1 VPEAFPPRQAQTTA
15 DRTEW
20 RNVMATYED
29 GDLRRRQ
36 VRAAKN
42 QSLFRE
48 VNERIEEL
56 RPGEV
61 LLDFACE
68 CSNTECTASLTLSDE
83 EYEDVRRFPTHFI
96 IMTGHELD
104 EVERV
109 VEQNDRYAVVEKFGA
124 GGPAAVRLDPRA
136 RKARVSV

>member
-1 VPEAFPPRQAQTTA
+1 MSVHENG
-15 DRTEW
+15 EL
-20 RNVMATYED
+20 E
-29 GDLRRRQ
+29 RRQ

-56 RPGEV
+56 RPSE
-61 LLDFACE
+61 LRIEFACE
-68 CSNTECTASLTLSDE
+68 CSDTACTASLILSDA
-83 EYEDVRRFPTHFI
+83 EYEHVRRFPTHFI
-96 IMTGHELD
+96 VVQGHELD

-109 VEQNDRYAVVEKFGA
+109 VEQNERYAVVEKFGA

-136 RKARVSV
+136 RRARA

>member
-1 VPEAFPPRQAQTTA
+1 MTTTA
-15 DRTEW
+15 
-20 RNVMATYED
+20 ED
-29 GDLRRRQ
+29 GELQRRQ

-56 RPGEV
+56 RPDEM
-61 LLDFACE
+61 LIDFACE
-68 CSNTECTASLTLSDE
+68 CSDTDCTASLTLSIE
-83 EYEDVRRFPTHFI
+83 EYESVRRFPTHFLV
-96 IMTGHELD
+96 MPGHELD

-109 VEQNDRYAVVEKFGA
+109 AEQNERYAVVEKFGA

-136 RKARVSV
+136 RKARA

>member
-1 VPEAFPPRQAQTTA
+1 MHE
-15 DRTEW
+15 
-20 RNVMATYED
+20 Y
-29 GDLRRRQ
+29 GDLERRQ

-56 RPGEV
+56 RPSE
-61 LLDFACE
+61 LLMEFACE
-68 CSNTECTASLTLSDE
+68 CSNTGCTASLPLDTD
-83 EYEDVRRFPTHFI
+83 EYEAVRLFPTHFI
-96 IMTGHELD
+96 VMPGHELD

-109 VEQNDRYAVVEKFGA
+109 VELNERYAVVEKFGA

-136 RKARVSV
+136 RRARV

>member
-1 VPEAFPPRQAQTTA
+1 MTSDA
-15 DRTEW
+15 
-20 RNVMATYED
+20 ATREHD
-29 GDLRRRQ
+29 DLEHRQ

-56 RPGEV
+56 RPGALIIE
-61 LLDFACE
+61 FACE
-68 CSNTECTASLTLSDE
+68 CSNTSCTASLSLSDD

-109 VEQNDRYAVVEKFGA
+109 VGQNERYAVVEKFGA

-136 RKARVSV
+136 RRAAAR

>member
-1 VPEAFPPRQAQTTA
+1 MNTH
-15 DRTEW
+15 
-20 RNVMATYED
+20 ED
-29 GDLRRRQ
+29 GDLQRRQ

-56 RPGEV
+56 RPGETLV
-61 LLDFACE
+61 EFACE
-68 CSNTECTASLTLSDE
+68 CTNTECTASLTLSDD
-83 EYEDVRRFPTHFI
+83 EYESVRRFPTHFI
-96 IMTGHELD
+96 VMPGHELD

-109 VEQNDRYAVVEKFGA
+109 VQRNERYEVVEKFGA

-136 RKARVSV
+136 RRAKA